1 MKQKGDDD
9 LRKELAFLYRVAR
22 TVHSL
27 ELHEVLKEIVKIASE
42 VTRADSVLVY
52 TLDAKAQE
60 LLLRASKNPHA
71 DLLHKIKMKV
81 GEGIT
86 GWVAK
91 NEKPVAITRGA
102 NRDPRFK
109 LFRSLPE
116 DKFEA
121 FLSVPIMNK
130 RGVVGVINVQHKKA
144 HAHTET
150 EINLLSAMGKLVGGA
165 VENALLIEETLAL
178 KDALEL
184 RKLVEKA
191 KGILM
196 KRRQISE
203 DEAYK
208 ILQKESMDTRR
219 SLKEVAEAILLVDKL
234 HLGSLKLMAQAVE
247 QSPSTNAEN

>member
-1 MKQKGDDD
+1 MKKDIDG
-9 LRKELAFLYRVAR
+9 LKKELFFLYRVAR

-27 ELHEVLKEIVKIASE
+27 ELSEVLKEIVKIASE
-42 VTRADSVLVY
+42 VTKADSVLVY
-52 TLDAKAQE
+52 TLDPKAQE

-71 DLLHKIKMKV
+71 DLLQKIKMKM

-91 NEKPVAITRGA
+91 NEKPVAISRGA
-102 NRDPRFK
+102 RNDPRFK

-121 FLSVPIMNK
+121 FLSVPIINK
-130 RGVVGVINVQHKKA
+130 RGVVGVINVQHKKP
-144 HAHTET
+144 HKHTET

-165 VENALLIEETLAL
+165 VENALLVEETLEL
-178 KDALEL
+178 KEILEL

-203 DEAYK
+203 EDAYR
-208 ILQKESMDTRR
+208 ILQKESMDSRR
-219 SLKEVAEAILLVDKL
+219 SLKEVTEAILLAEKFY
-234 HLGSLKLMAQAVE
+234 HLTKI
-247 QSPSTNAEN
+247 